1 MPPTSLQLP
10 FNDKP
15 AEQVGKNLWRKQV
28 LRPGSVEHKGQTL
41 QFSQTAFDRTIEK
54 FVGGAMDSVP
64 FVLANAANRHN
75 DDPERVRGEVK
86 TLDRQADGLYAT
98 FELTDEGS
106 ALIERNPKLGA
117 SVRLTPDGVLK
128 HVCGTLDPVVQGMKP
143 WEKVEL
149 SDDDTVVDLT
159 GDAYSETAMDALS
172 DKDVAK
178 LKALADK
185 VPAGT
190 EEAEPSDADVA
201 KALAAIAAEAEAELE
216 DGGVVGIGPE
226 AKPELVA
233 SLSDEAKTAIELA
246 QTTATTAVKQAS
258 DAQAELARERFKR
271 EKGALVRAGV
281 PPVLVDLAQPVL
293 ERSAA
298 TIELSNGDKADAQ
311 EIVRKMLHE
320 AKGTINLSEVGQ
332 TGASKDERDEAR
344 ETVKKIREQG

>member
-1 MPPTSLQLP
+1 MATSLQLP
-10 FNDKP
+10 FNDTP

-41 QFSQTAFDRTIEK
+41 QFTDTALDRTIEK

-64 FVLANAANRHN
+64 FVLADAANRHN

-86 TLDRQADGLYAT
+86 TLDRQPDGLYAT
-98 FELTDEGS
+98 FELSDEGS
-106 ALIERNPKLGA
+106 ALVERNPKLGA

-128 HVCGTLDPVVQGMKP
+128 HVCGTLDPVVRGMRP
-143 WEKVEL
+143 WEKIQL

-159 GDAYSETAMDALS
+159 GDAYLETTMDALS

-185 VPAGT
+185 IPGGD
-190 EEAEPSDADVA
+190 EAEPSDADVD
-201 KALAAIAAEAEAELE
+201 KALAAIAAEAEGEPE
-216 DGGVVGIGPE
+216 GDPE

-233 SLSDEAKTAIELA
+233 LSDEAKTAIELA

-258 DAQAELARERFKR
+258 DAQAELARERFAR
-271 EKGALVRAGV
+271 EKDTLVRAGV
-281 PPVLVDLAQPVL
+281 PPVMVDLAQPVL
-293 ERSAA
+293 ERADA
-298 TIELSNGDKADAQ
+298 VIELSNGETTDAQ

-332 TGASKDERDEAR
+332 AGASKDERDEAR
-344 ETVKKIREQG
+344 ETVKKIREQQG

>member
-1 MPPTSLQLP
+1 MPQALQLP

-41 QFSQTAFDRTIEK
+41 QFSDTALDRTIER

-64 FVLANAANRHN
+64 FVLADAKNRHN

-86 TLDRQADGLYAT
+86 TLDRQPDGLYAT
-98 FELTDEGS
+98 IELSDEGS

-178 LKALADK
+178 LKALAAK

-190 EEAEPSDADVA
+190 EEAEVSDADVD
-201 KALAAIAAEAEAELE
+201 KALADLLADSSDDVDTA
-216 DGGVVGIGPE
+216 DKG
-226 AKPELVA
+226 ELVA

-258 DAQAELARERFKR
+258 DAQAELASERFKR
-271 EKGALVRAGV
+271 EKGDLVRAGV

-293 ERSAA
+293 ERTAA
-298 TIELSNGDKADAQ
+298 VIELSNGEKADAQ
-311 EIVRKMLHE
+311 EIIRKMLHE

-344 ETVKKIREQG
+344 EIVKKAREQG